1 MIVRI
6 SAARRE
12 TGCWERVAADPQDLQ
27 MKPRQR
33 TAASAAL
40 VFGCRN
46 ILCPDPEW
54 GGCRN
59 SSRPLDDSF
68 GPLVGELHNPAGV
81 ESWGSEGGLCWV

>member
-27 MKPRQR
+27 MKPLQR
-33 TAASAAL
+33 TAASAVL
-40 VFGCRN
+40 VFRVQKHF
-46 ILCPDPEW
+46 LCPDPEW
-54 GGCRN
+54 QGWGGCRK

-68 GPLVGELHNPAGV
+68 GPLVGELHNAAGV
-81 ESWGSEGGLCWV
+81 ESWG